1 MTQFQF
7 DAICKII
14 EAGAPALA
22 NELCGALQGLVQTC
36 NAALDENAKLKADKD
51 SEKDSAEPKAE

>member
-14 EAGAPALA
+14 EVGAPALA

-36 NAALDENAKLKADKD
+36 NAALDENAKLKATDKE
-51 SEKDSAEPKAE
+51 SEPDVEDNK

>member
-14 EAGAPALA
+14 EVGAPALA
-22 NELCGALQGLVQTC
+22 NDLCGALQGLVQSY
-36 NAALDENAKLKADKD
+36 NAALEENAKLKA
-51 SEKDSAEPKAE
+51 EKDTTADKAE

>member
-14 EAGAPALA
+14 EVGAPALA
-22 NELCGALQGLVQTC
+22 NDLCGALQGLVQSY
-36 NAALDENAKLKADKD
+36 NAALEENAKLKA
-51 SEKDSAEPKAE
+51 EKDTTVDKAE

>member
-36 NAALDENAKLKADKD
+36 NAALEENEKLKA
-51 SEKDSAEPKAE
+51 EKDSTESKAD